1 MKTAL
6 ALVALLAGLT
16 GAANAQSFLYGV
28 TLGNIHAVRDTNE
41 NVSTITGSLANQS
54 TRAINNVMLTFV
66 LYDAQGREV
75 GRVRDDD
82 IGPLAPGQ
90 IKMIRAITPL
100 QFAKVTALDI
110 RAR

>member
-6 ALVALLAGLT
+6 AFAALLAGLT
-16 GAANAQSFLYGV
+16 GAASAQSLSYGV
-28 TLGNIHAVRDTNE
+28 TLGNIQAIRDTNE

-54 TRAINNVMLTFV
+54 TRAVNNVMLTFV
-66 LYDAQGREV
+66 LYDDQGREV

-100 QFAKVTALDI
+100 QFTKVTALDI

>member
-6 ALVALLAGLT
+6 AFLALLAGLT
-16 GAANAQSFLYGV
+16 GGAQAQSLYGV
-28 TLGNIHAVRDTNE
+28 TLGNIQAIRDTNE
-41 NVSTITGSLANQS
+41 NVSTSTGSLANQS
-54 TRAINNVMLTFV
+54 ARAVNYVMLTFV
-66 LYDAQGREV
+66 LYDDQGREI

>member
-6 ALVALLAGLT
+6 AFLALLAGLT
-16 GAANAQSFLYGV
+16 SGAQAQSLYGV
-28 TLGNIHAVRDTNE
+28 TLGNVQAIRDTNE

-54 TRAINNVMLTFV
+54 ARAVNYVMLTFV
-66 LYDAQGREV
+66 LYDDQGREI

-100 QFAKVTALDI
+100 RFAKVTALDI